1 MKRSQ
6 WFPTLLSVLSSLT
19 FALPS
24 SIDPRAAA
32 WPDTPFT
39 VSGRDIISASG
50 TKVRFAGVNWPGA
63 ADTMLPEGFQH
74 NSIANIVSFIKSL
87 NMNVV
92 RLTYAIE
99 TIDDIFSNSP
109 DQSLEKTLTRALG
122 EANGEKV
129 LEQVLKNNPGFTKD
143 TTRLQVFDTVA
154 AELAKQKIWV
164 HLDNHVSKAKWCC
177 GSDGNGWFG
186 DLFFDVAKWERGLG
200 YMANHAKSWT
210 GLTSMSLRNE
220 LREPHSI
227 AAQRYT
233 WNTWINNVIPAA
245 NGIHSNNS
253 APLIFFSG
261 QNYDTDDTY
270 FIQRQTWHGATFKPE
285 SYAFKNKIVYEMHNY
300 QNGAKNCNRILPD
313 LYNYAYCAMNATDS
327 KCPNHGPVVM
337 SEFGFDQNDG
347 SLGRAYAQ
355 CIKKFIR
362 EQPGG
367 PGGWMMWTL
376 SGSDYIRSGKQ
387 ETEDPWGLLNKDWSG
402 WRNSPVIKYY
412 VKPFVQA
419 TLGWKLVEVKR
430 SSRDDT
436 LVLKLPTILM
446 CSVEIAM
453 QGLLTPS
460 RGKPA

>member
-1 MKRSQ
+1 MKLSQ
-6 WFPTLLSVLSSLT
+6 WFPALLSVLSSPTL
-19 FALPS
+19 AARPP
-24 SIDPRAAA
+24 IDQRAAA

-50 TKVRFAGVNWPGA
+50 NKVRFVGVNWPGA
-63 ADTMLPEGFQH
+63 AETMLPEGLQH

-99 TIDDIFSNSP
+99 MIDDIFSNSP
-109 DQSLEKTLTRALG
+109 NQGLEKTLTHALG
-122 EANGEKV
+122 EENGKKV

-143 TTRLQVFDTVA
+143 TTRLQVFDAVA

-200 YMANHAKSWT
+200 YMVSRFNVYGPSVMSNADILQADHAKPWT
-210 GLTSMSLRNE
+210 GFTSMSLRNE
-220 LREPHSI
+220 IREPRSI
-227 AAQRYT
+227 AAQQYT
-233 WNTWINNVIPAA
+233 WNTWIDNVIPAA

-285 SYAFKNKIVYEMHNY
+285 SYAFTNKIVYEMHNY
-300 QNGAKNCNRILPD
+300 QNGAFNCDQILPD
-313 LYNYAYCAMNATDS
+313 LYTYAYCAMNTTDS

-337 SEFGFDQNDG
+337 TEFGFDQNDG
-347 SLGRAYAQ
+347 SLDMPYAQ
-355 CIKKFIR
+355 CIKKFITD
-362 EQPGG
+362 QPGG

-387 ETEDPWGLLNKDWSG
+387 ETEDPWD
-402 WRNSPVIKYY
+402 
-412 VKPFVQA
+412 
-419 TLGWKLVEVKR
+419 E
-430 SSRDDT
+430 
-436 LVLKLPTILM
+436 
-446 CSVEIAM
+446 
-453 QGLLTPS
+453 
-460 RGKPA
+460 